1 MIYRTMRGRTF
12 NYVELISQFRNS
24 SNPLY
29 VGSVNRKNE
38 TPSKIEKE
46 KTSVSL
52 INYKM
57 QDLFRGK
64 NMKTKTE
71 ETEISTTGPRK
82 SRKKQ
87 EEE

>member
-1 MIYRTMRGRTF
+1 MRGRIF
-12 NYVELISQFRNS
+12 NYVEMISQFRNN

-29 VGSVNRKNE
+29 VGSVSKTNE
-38 TPSKIEKE
+38 KPSKIEKE

-64 NMKTKTE
+64 NIKTKTE
-71 ETEISTTGPRK
+71 ENGISSTSSK
-82 SRKKQ
+82 KLRKKQ